1 MVPAPVGCPC
11 SRKVLIMRTWRAA
24 LVLVTLVVIVAAV
37 AVVMAYRSDIG
48 AARARLA
55 AYDVTRFETRSGP
68 LAYAEAGTGPAVLM
82 IHGSGGGYDQGLAMT
97 RPLAERG
104 YRVIAPSRF
113 GYPAT
118 PYPPDPSLR
127 AQTDAYVDLLDAL
140 GLEDVVVMGGSAGAI
155 SAVAFAIDHPER
167 TRALV
172 AVVPAIPIPGQAPVE
187 PWSPRQEK
195 LVRAALRSDFLFWA
209 AITLFPDRVT
219 EAVLATEPALVAA
232 ASEGEQAR
240 VAAILDAI
248 LPVSPRTEGLLH
260 DTAGVSG
267 ISLDYGAVNVPTL
280 AISAEDDLYR
290 TDEGARALA
299 EAASD
304 AELIVFPDGGHV
316 WVGRNAELFDAID
329 AFIGGLDEPR

>member
-1 MVPAPVGCPC
+1 
-11 SRKVLIMRTWRAA
+11 MRRWRAA
-24 LVLVTLVVIVAAV
+24 LVAVGLVVVVAAGAV
-37 AVVMAYRSDIG
+37 ALAYRSDIG

-55 AYDVTRFETRSGP
+55 AYHLTRIDTRSGP

-82 IHGSGGGYDQGLAMT
+82 IHGSGGGYDQGMAMT
-97 RPLAERG
+97 QPLVERG

-118 PYPPDPSLR
+118 PYPQDPSLL
-127 AQTDAYVDLLDAL
+127 AQTDAYADLLDAL

-155 SAVAFAIDHPER
+155 SAVAFAIDQPAR
-167 TRALV
+167 TRALI

-187 PWSPRQEK
+187 PWSPFQEA
-195 LVRAALRSDFLFWA
+195 LVRAALQSDFLFWA

-219 EAVLATEPALVAA
+219 EAVLATDPALVAA
-232 ASEGEQAR
+232 ASKAEQAR
-240 VAAILDAI
+240 IAAILDGI
-248 LPVSPRTEGLLH
+248 LPVSPRAEGLLH

-267 ISLDYGAVNVPTL
+267 INLDYSAVTVPTL
-280 AISAEDDLYR
+280 AISAEDDLYL

-299 EAASD
+299 EAAGD
-304 AELIVFPDGGHV
+304 AELVIFPDGGHV